1 MPRGPY
7 LTVAERAE
15 IWTRRVAGEPIWVI
29 ARHMGRSRKT
39 VHAQVVATGGVR
51 PRTPQRSRRELTA
64 GEREELSRGLAVGDS
79 CRAMAKRMGRAPS
92 SVSREVRRNGGREG
106 YRAAEA
112 DLAAV
117 RRRRRPKPSKLALSA
132 RLRDEVDARLKL
144 LWSPRQISA
153 WLKREY
159 SDNPQMQIS
168 HETIYISLYVQG
180 RGALR
185 KQLTQHL
192 RTHRTYRRAK
202 NEMRPATPR
211 QIPNPILISQR
222 PAEAADRAVPGHW
235 EGDLLLGTP
244 TTAIGTLVERS
255 TRYVMLFSLPRAAI
269 RAEAVRQALAATIVK
284 LPVSLRRSLTWDQG
298 SEMAQHERFTVDTG
312 VAIYFCDPSS
322 PWQRGTNE
330 NTNGLLRQ
338 YFPKGHSFA
347 SLTQARLDEVSDQLN
362 GRPRETLGW
371 RTPAEAL
378 TQLLKESSS
387 AGGAATR

>member
-39 VHAQVVATGGVR
+39 VQAQVVATGGVR

-132 RLRDEVDARLKL
+132 RLRDEVEARLKL